1 MVSQFTNKRQ
11 CKTICK
17 GLHTT
22 SFNTGTTL
30 PHVLRSFLHPHLP
43 IKCVPNNVKMVDHIT
58 LLLTTGKLIL
68 RAHTKFRKN
77 QREKKIIFV
86 ASFHLAVLEDQP
98 ATCYGSLLRLLPA
111 TPELPSVTVF
121 VCFGPHFDVFSTQIF
136 PYSEVNCYPEYF

>member
-111 TPELPSVTVF
+111 TPELFTSCHSRTAF
-121 VCFGPHFDVFSTQIF
+121 SDCFCLFRTSFRRFFDTNISLL
-136 PYSEVNCYPEYF
+136 